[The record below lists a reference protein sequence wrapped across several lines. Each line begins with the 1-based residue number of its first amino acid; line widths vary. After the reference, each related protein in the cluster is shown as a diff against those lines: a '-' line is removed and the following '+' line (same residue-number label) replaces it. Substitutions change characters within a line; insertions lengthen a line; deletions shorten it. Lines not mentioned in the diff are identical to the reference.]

1 MLLWRGSLLLLL
13 LLVHPVDPDEYFGDR
28 RQDSRSRRSG
38 GDPPPASAFAAA
50 SVGKKNN
57 HNNNRRS
64 SSMYSGSCNQSK
76 HSSRNAQQQQPPTYL
91 QCGSLHIHQA
101 RCSPREHCCRP
112 SSLKP
117 SALTEKGCLQHCTA
131 LARSPRL
138 KPVPCHALMLLVAST
153 SPSTVCLSCLPRTM
167 TSCWISWVKLLDEL
181 GETVA
186 FCRRMP
192 KIGAQESY

>member
-1 MLLWRGSLLLLL
+1 MGGGR
-13 LLVHPVDPDEYFGDR
+13 PPR
-28 RQDSRSRRSG
+28 RSRRVLRRSQARFQRSG
-38 GDPPPASAFAAA
+38 GDPPPASDLAAT

-64 SSMYSGSCNQSK
+64 SSMYSDSCNQSK
-76 HSSRNAQQQQPPTYL
+76 HSSCHAQQQQQPTYL
-91 QCGSLHIHQA
+91 QCGSLHVHQA
-101 RCSPREHCCRP
+101 RCSPRKHCCRP

-117 SALTEKGCLQHCTA
+117 SALTEKGCLQHCA
-131 LARSPRL
+131 VLARSPRS
-138 KPVPCHALMLLVAST
+138 KPVPCHALMIVVAST

-167 TSCWISWVKLLDEL
+167 ASCWICWLKLLDEL

-192 KIGAQESY
+192 KRGAQESN